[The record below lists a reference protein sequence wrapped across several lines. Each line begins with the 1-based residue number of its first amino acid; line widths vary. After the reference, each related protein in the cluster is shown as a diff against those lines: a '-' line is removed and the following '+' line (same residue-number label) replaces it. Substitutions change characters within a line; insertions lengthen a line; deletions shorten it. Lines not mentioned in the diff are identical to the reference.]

1 MEDSAT
7 ILEYNVSYNVI
18 ESSAYDK
25 EERWKPVNIG
35 KLKLTTAFN
44 EFYQKKIGSR
54 DLVYAIIDAYFDRD
68 HDGSGKHWSSDGST
82 VSMLPSD
89 NPNIEL
95 FDCYASSTWDWKDI
109 YAVAKSSAKII
120 FDHDQKVI
128 KVSGYKYNCSG

>member
-7 ILEYNVSYNVI
+7 ILEDIISYDVI
-18 ESSAYDK
+18 ESNGYDK
-25 EERWKPVNIG
+25 EERWKPVDVAN
-35 KLKLTTAFN
+35 LKLTTAFN
-44 EFYQKKIGSR
+44 EFYQKKISSC

-68 HDGSGKHWSSDGST
+68 HYGSGKHWSSDGST
-82 VSMLPSD
+82 VNMLPSD